1 MAGDRETG
9 NTNPSVRRRAWRAA
23 AGIAASALVIAGVAP
38 LTSAQEPTTT
48 VDDSSPNFSL
58 AGVNPGTGMAVSIN
72 GEVTA
77 STFAFCSNANG
88 LGSEL
93 YMEASDPSK
102 ALTVRHA
109 TVSPMVVPIHF
120 GVIDVTVADPVKPV
134 DERFVVL
141 GVVEG
146 TPGAFGG
153 TSPSNAK
160 FGGVAM
166 GPHAALVASWEY
178 AADSTCTQSLVQ
190 PILEPYVTGGNPGT
204 TIAPPSI
211 PDTPTTTAAPTTT
224 EAPTT
229 TQAPTTT
236 EAPTTT
242 TEAPTTTTP

>member
-1 MAGDRETG
+1 MGAEMAGDRDTHDI
-9 NTNPSVRRRAWRAA
+9 NRSVRRRAWRAA
-23 AGIAASALVIAGVAP
+23 AGVAAAALVVAGVAP
-38 LTSAQEPTTT
+38 HTSAQEPE
-48 VDDSSPNFSL
+48 PNFSL

-72 GEVTA
+72 GEVAA

-93 YMEASDPSK
+93 YLEGTDASTG
-102 ALTVRHA
+102 LTVRHA

-120 GVIDVTVADPVKPV
+120 GVIDVTLPDPEKPI
-134 DERFVVL
+134 DERYVVL

-146 TPGAFGG
+146 VPGAFGG

-178 AADSTCTQSLVQ
+178 TGDSTCVQSLVQ

-211 PDTPTTTAAPTTT
+211 PEITTTTAAPT
-224 EAPTT
+224 
-229 TQAPTTT
+229 TTT

-242 TEAPTTTTP
+242 TEAPTTTTEAPTTTTSTP